1 MADKWVITGAGGQLG
16 SVLMRQLAQ
25 RGSEAV
31 GLVSLSGP
39 MPEGARCVRIDLGD
53 AGAVREIVQRE
64 RPTVI
69 VHAAA
74 VTSIQTAY
82 EQPELTRRV
91 NVEATRVL
99 VELSET
105 LGARIAFTSTDLV
118 FDGTA
123 APYCETD
130 GATPLS
136 VYGRSKVEAEGI
148 VLAYSGGVVVRP
160 ALMYGVPAVKRAT
173 TFLSQAEALRSGR
186 ALTLFEDE
194 FRTPIWLEDAA
205 TATRV
210 AAMSDYRG
218 ILHLGGPVR
227 MSRMEMGRV
236 MAAALDIDAPNIVAS
251 RQAEMATAEPR
262 PADVSLDSTS
272 FARQFGK
279 PPGRAMDEAMRE
291 IAGTMA

>member
-1 MADKWVITGAGGQLG
+1 MADKWLITGAGGQLG

-25 RGSEAV
+25 RGDEAV

-39 MPEGARCVRIDLGD
+39 MPEGARCVRVDLSD

-99 VELSET
+99 VESAAN

-123 APYCETD
+123 APYREAD
-130 GATPLS
+130 RPTPLS
-136 VYGRSKVEAEGI
+136 VYGTSKVEAEGI
-148 VLAYSGGVVVRP
+148 VLAYSRGVVVRP
-160 ALMYGVPAVKRAT
+160 ALMYGVPAVGRAT
-173 TFLSQAEALRSGR
+173 TFLSQVEALRTGR

-205 TATRV
+205 ESTRM
-210 AAMSDYRG
+210 AAVSDYHG
-218 ILHLGGPVR
+218 NLHLGGPVR
-227 MSRMEMGRV
+227 MSRLEMGRI
-236 MAAALDIDAPNIVAS
+236 MAAALQIDAPNIIVS
-251 RQAEMATAEPR
+251 RQADMATPEPR
-262 PADVSLDSTS
+262 PADVSLDSS
-272 FARQFGK
+272 AFARQFGK